1 MAYRVELATSK
12 RAGCKNAECNKNKI
26 KIDKGELR
34 LGVWVTYRDGQS
46 SWAWRHWGCVTP
58 AQLAG
63 IQDALEGDMEMFDG
77 YEELPADL
85 QEKVKQAVGQG
96 HVDDDDW
103 KGDLDQNRPGKRGF
117 RSPAAKKK
125 KEKAEEEEALEDE
138 DGDKSPS
145 KSAPKKRG
153 RAKKDE
159 IDDDH
164 AEEPVAKKTKVAAKK
179 GGKSKVESEAD
190 EVAIEGP
197 AKIKDTP
204 TATKAKH
211 TKGKNAVSGKAA
223 KGKAEAFANEAI
235 DVEEENS
242 TDEADAAAA
251 TPKKTNAAAKKG
263 KKSGDLQNAETH
275 AAGKKPTRVAS
286 RSRKAKVEDTADQS
300 PISEDED
307 QSMKPTEKVR
317 APKNTA
323 NTKKP
328 ISKKV
333 EKDEAADATEAPAAK
348 APKAKKGRKKAGNSK
363 TKV

>member
-85 QEKVKQAVGQG
+85 QEKVKQAVDQG

-103 KGDLDQNRPGKRGF
+103 KGDLEQNRPGKRGF
-117 RSPAAKKK
+117 RSPAAKMKK
-125 KEKAEEEEALEDE
+125 KEAEEVEALEDA
-138 DGDKSPS
+138 DGNKSPS

-159 IDDDH
+159 VDDDDVG
-164 AEEPVAKKTKVAAKK
+164 EPVPKKTKAAAKK
-179 GGKSKVESEAD
+179 GAKPKVESEAD

-197 AKIKDTP
+197 AKIEDTP
-204 TATKAKH
+204 IASKAKQ

-223 KGKAEAFANEAI
+223 KGKTKASVNEAM
-235 DVEEENS
+235 DVEEEKS
-242 TDEADAAAA
+242 IDEADATAA
-251 TPKKTNAAAKKG
+251 TSKKTKAAAKKG
-263 KKSGDLQNAETH
+263 KQSGDLQNAETR
-275 AAGKKPTRVAS
+275 AAKTKATRATG
-286 RSRKAKVEDTADQS
+286 RSRKAKVEDTGDQS

-307 QSMKPTEKVR
+307 QSMKPTKKVPG
-317 APKNTA
+317 PKNTA

-328 ISKKV
+328 ISKKA
-333 EKDEAADATEAPAAK
+333 ENEDAADATEAHATK
-348 APKAKKGRKKAGNSK
+348 APKAKKGRKKAGNPK
-363 TKV
+363 TED